1 MDETGREWMAYVDAE
16 VRAACEKK
24 GWRSQMRRRWS
35 VRDKAVTESSV
46 EDYEWKLIPDAA
58 ASIPEGDR
66 VDEIDEGVYYVLRLD
81 RPARKLVLQHDT
93 EHRGDVGP
101 DFFRESFT
109 EIHLGGL
116 GDADYWRL
124 LEHAGESASTGGIP
138 APPRNGRLRDYLVDL
153 TSRFKPNHFS
163 IT

>member
-101 DFFRESFT
+101 DFVQ
-109 EIHLGGL
+109 HPGGSPVAVVEGRYFAICL
-116 GDADYWRL
+116 AR
-124 LEHAGESASTGGIP
+124 P
-138 APPRNGRLRDYLVDL
+138 AQRPHTRNGDQSDEGAECDQQQR
-153 TSRFKPNHFS
+153 P
-163 IT
+163 